1 MCMARPRGHARGTLR
16 ALCRDEVALG
26 GGSKDGVG
34 GSKDGVGGSRDG
46 KGPESSRLL
55 LQLMPPPV
63 RICCF
68 QQSDLLITYGDSLG

>member
-34 GSKDGVGGSRDG
+34 GSRDG
-46 KGPESSRLL
+46 KRPESSRLL
-55 LQLMPPPV
+55 LLMPPPV
-63 RICCF
+63 RIFCF

>member
-55 LQLMPPPV
+55 LLMPPPV
-63 RICCF
+63 RIFCF